1 MILETL
7 PAVRQLSSRD
17 KRQLAEELLNSADT
31 EDGEVV
37 VDDAIM
43 NLLDQRLAAHAANPQ
58 AVSTWEEVQ
67 FRVFAGQE
75 K

>member
-17 KRQLAEELLNSADT
+17 KRQLAEELLNSADA
-31 EDGEVV
+31 EDCEVV
-37 VDDAIM
+37 VDAAIM
-43 NLLDQRLAAHAANPQ
+43 DLLDQRLAAYEANPQ

-67 FRVFAGQE
+67 SRVFAGPGA
-75 K
+75 

>member
-7 PAVRQLSSRD
+7 PAVLELSSHD
-17 KRQLAEELLNSADT
+17 KRQLAEELLYSADS

-37 VDDAIM
+37 VDAAIM
-43 NLLDQRLAAHAANPQ
+43 DLLDQRLAAHAANPQ

-67 FRVFAGQE
+67 SRIFAGRGA
-75 K
+75 